1 MTKDFTQGQ
10 LQPAAQ
16 AIADQAM
23 PTAKKITD
31 ETLRP
36 TAQAIAEQVSLRET
50 EARCELT
57 CRSLIDSANQP
68 ELLTCVV
75 RATASCFVENAC
87 AACRLAAL
95 AHLDRTGMIGTPA
108 LCVERSCGRVE

>member
-36 TAQAIAEQVSLRET
+36 GAQAIAEQV
-50 EARCELT
+50 
-57 CRSLIDSANQP
+57 
-68 ELLTCVV
+68 
-75 RATASCFVENAC
+75 RA
-87 AACRLAAL
+87 
-95 AHLDRTGMIGTPA
+95 
-108 LCVERSCGRVE
+108 